1 MIVLG
6 NFKLTG
12 KGSAVVQRRC
22 SGHGGR
28 GVGRRKMGVPYRSLE
43 VSYFVCFAIR
53 RNLSNLVAHVLRNEH
68 ACLCLL
74 AWLLYLL
81 VSDKLACRYPTEIL
95 LNAKLICKAGWS
107 HPWYFRAHTQKVVG
121 RNQALGPVLERGS
134 RQVSGILHWGIY
146 RTTVVLFKIS
156 EYSQVRARFNW
167 IWPYK
172 ESQM

>member
-1 MIVLG
+1 
-6 NFKLTG
+6 
-12 KGSAVVQRRC
+12 
-22 SGHGGR
+22 
-28 GVGRRKMGVPYRSLE
+28 MGVPYRSLE

-107 HPWYFRAHTQKVVG
+107 HPWYFRAQGGGQESGSGTCAGEGKPPDFRHL
-121 RNQALGPVLERGS
+121 ALGHL
-134 RQVSGILHWGIY
+134 
-146 RTTVVLFKIS
+146 
-156 EYSQVRARFNW
+156 
-167 IWPYK
+167 
-172 ESQM
+172 